1 MEHAFL
7 TFDRLKNGR
16 PDDGWL
22 PTSEN
27 INNLPVGIKNFIH
40 DIQTLCDPA
49 GMVIENALLRD
60 QLKECHD
67 YIVLLKRTM
76 NQL

>member
-1 MEHAFL
+1 ML
-7 TFDRLKNGR
+7 TFDKISNGR

-27 INNLPVGIKNFIH
+27 INNLPVGVKNFVH
-40 DIQTLCDPA
+40 DLESICDPA
-49 GMVIENALLRD
+49 DMVIENALLRD

-67 YIVLLKRTM
+67 YITLLKGRE
-76 NQL
+76 NGKCK

>member
-1 MEHAFL
+1 MNNTL
-7 TFDRLKNGR
+7 LSFDKISKGR

-27 INNLPVGIKNFIH
+27 VNNLPVGVKNFIH
-40 DIQTLCDPA
+40 DLETVCDPA

-67 YIVLLKRTM
+67 YITLLKRKK
-76 NQL
+76 